1 MAIACISQASRKNRV
16 KLRSKHH
23 TLLNIQQPR
32 QKASEV
38 RVENLDYL
46 GLVAGLIDHLGIFP
60 KIGSPA

>member
-1 MAIACISQASRKNRV
+1 MAIACISQSSPKNSV
-16 KLRSKHH
+16 KLRSKRH
-23 TLLNIQQPR
+23 TLFNIQQPL
-32 QKASEV
+32 QKASQM